1 MNRCADCPLCVNCRE
16 MRLAARLRRD
26 MPAGSS
32 FSAPQTSQPQSGSA
46 PTCEWKAGKWR
57 RKERVGEVKVETE
70 GETGE
75 ERIAC
80 ALLNSWL
87 PPCITATFPRTLL
100 ALHAQQRLCNGR
112 LSRRS
117 TAAAAACGWFA
128 AERAAKAADI
138 DRQLARSVANAGSV
152 MS

>member
-1 MNRCADCPLCVNCRE
+1 
-16 MRLAARLRRD
+16 MR
-26 MPAGSS
+26 
-32 FSAPQTSQPQSGSA
+32 
-46 PTCEWKAGKWR
+46 
-57 RKERVGEVKVETE
+57 KVETE

-75 ERIAC
+75 ERIVC

-87 PPCITATFPRTLL
+87 PPCIAATFPTLL

-128 AERAAKAADI
+128 VERAAL
-138 DRQLARSVANAGSV
+138 DRSTAGTLS
-152 MS
+152 SKCG